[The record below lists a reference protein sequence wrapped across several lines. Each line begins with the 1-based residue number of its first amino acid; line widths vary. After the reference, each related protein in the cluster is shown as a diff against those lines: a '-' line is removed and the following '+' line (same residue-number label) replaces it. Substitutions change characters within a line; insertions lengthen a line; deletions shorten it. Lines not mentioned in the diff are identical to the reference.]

1 MSSSRKQQE
10 QQAKAGAR
18 KNMSASSAC
27 GMVILMSWN
36 FVITMRTCLGRKK
49 WRWIV

>member
-10 QQAKAGAR
+10 QQAKASAR
-18 KNMSASSAC
+18 RNMPASGAC
-27 GMVILMSWN
+27 GMVILVSWN

-49 WRWIV
+49 RRWIV